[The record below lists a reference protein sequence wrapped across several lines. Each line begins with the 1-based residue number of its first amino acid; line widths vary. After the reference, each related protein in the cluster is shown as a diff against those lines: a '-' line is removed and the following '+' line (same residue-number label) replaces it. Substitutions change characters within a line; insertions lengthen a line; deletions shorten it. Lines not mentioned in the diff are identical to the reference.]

1 MNRHRKDSRNQEKG
15 AALVTVLLA
24 MLGLIIFGTT
34 AFLVSGADLKI
45 MGHYR
50 DSQQVLYAAE
60 AGIQTL
66 LADFRGHPDLFL
78 LKKNGSEIALP
89 LTEPAQANW
98 KQFKLWVESLR
109 YDPGTVPGF
118 VELVVQAFDPLN
130 QTSARIRATI
140 LGVFSGGVQE
150 VTPPFRIG
158 MLTAGSL
165 QLAGTPQLQTD
176 IHANQGFSLEPA
188 LVDGLRQQHFTV
200 SQSAD
205 PLRSDYRQAWE
216 VPVLQP
222 TDFERLRG
230 QAQEKGN
237 HYFAG
242 SQTLKLTGDQQ
253 GTLLFVD
260 GEVTLQGEELSGIT
274 LVSTGKITFK
284 GTARLNGDQK
294 LNVAFLAG
302 GDIVLAAAAEAAGVF
317 WSGGAFIPPVGGS
330 LEGLIVSRGS
340 IHSSG
345 PLSFRRSDRIDN
357 LYLPHPPLKGEFTL
371 KGWLQL

>member
-1 MNRHRKDSRNQEKG
+1 LNRPKKDSRNKEKG

-24 MLGLIIFGTT
+24 MLGLTLIGTT
-34 AFLVSGADLKI
+34 AFLMSGADLKTI
-45 MGHYR
+45 SHYR

-60 AGIQTL
+60 AGVQSL
-66 LADFRGHPDLFL
+66 LAGFRGHPELFL
-78 LKKNGSEIALP
+78 LKKTGSEITLP
-89 LTEPAQANW
+89 FTEPEQANW
-98 KQFKLWVESLR
+98 KQFRLWVEALR
-109 YDPGTVPGF
+109 YDPGAVPGF
-118 VELVVQAFDPLN
+118 AELIVQAVDPLN
-130 QTSARIRATI
+130 QTSARLKVTI
-140 LGVFSGGVQE
+140 LGGFSGGAQE
-150 VTPPFRIG
+150 ATPPFRIG
-158 MLTAGSL
+158 LLTAGSL
-165 QLAGTPQLQTD
+165 QLAGSPQLQTH
-176 IHANQGFSLEPA
+176 IHANQGFSLDPA
-188 LVDGLRQQHFTV
+188 LVDGLRQQQFTV

-205 PLRSDYRQAWE
+205 PLRSDYREAWE

-222 TDFERLRG
+222 ADFERLRG

-242 SQTLKLTGDQQ
+242 PQTLKLTGDQQ
-253 GTLLFVD
+253 GTLFFVE

-302 GDIVLAAAAEAAGVF
+302 GELLLEAGTEAAGVF
-317 WSGGAFIPPVGGS
+317 WSGGAFIPPVNGS

-345 PLSFRRSDRIDN
+345 PFNFRRSDRIDN
-357 LYLPHPPLKGEFTL
+357 PYLPHPPLKGEFTL
-371 KGWLQL
+371 RGWLQL

>member
-1 MNRHRKDSRNQEKG
+1 LNRPKKDSRNKEKG

-24 MLGLIIFGTT
+24 MLGLTLIGTT
-34 AFLVSGADLKI
+34 AFLTSGADLKTI
-45 MGHYR
+45 SHYR

-60 AGIQTL
+60 AGVQSL
-66 LADFRGHPDLFL
+66 LAGFRGHPELFL
-78 LKKNGSEIALP
+78 LKKTGSEITLP
-89 LTEPAQANW
+89 FTEPAQANW
-98 KQFKLWVESLR
+98 KQFRLWVEALR
-109 YDPGTVPGF
+109 YDPGAVPGF
-118 VELVVQAFDPLN
+118 AELIVQAVDPLN
-130 QTSARIRATI
+130 QTSARLKVTI
-140 LGVFSGGVQE
+140 LGGFSGGAQE
-150 VTPPFRIG
+150 ATPPFRIG
-158 MLTAGSL
+158 LLTAGSL
-165 QLAGTPQLQTD
+165 QLAGSPQLQTH
-176 IHANQGFSLEPA
+176 IHANQGFSLDPA
-188 LVDGLRQQHFTV
+188 LVDGLRQQQFTV

-205 PLRSDYRQAWE
+205 PLRSDYREAWE

-222 TDFERLRG
+222 ADFERLRG

-242 SQTLKLTGDQQ
+242 PQTLKLTGDQQ
-253 GTLLFVD
+253 GTLFFVE

-302 GDIVLAAAAEAAGVF
+302 GELLLEAGTEAAGVF
-317 WSGGAFIPPVGGS
+317 WSGGAFIPPVNGS

-345 PLSFRRSDRIDN
+345 PFNFRRSDRIDN
-357 LYLPHPPLKGEFTL
+357 PYLPHPPLKGEFTL
-371 KGWLQL
+371 RGWLQL